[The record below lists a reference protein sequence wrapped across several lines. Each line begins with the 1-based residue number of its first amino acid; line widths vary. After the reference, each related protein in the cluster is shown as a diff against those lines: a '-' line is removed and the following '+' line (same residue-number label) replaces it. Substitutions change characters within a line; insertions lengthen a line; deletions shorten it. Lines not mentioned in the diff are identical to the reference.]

1 MHMCYIIYV
10 QSIWMCHPTYYTY
23 LFIYFTAR
31 DQRINKFLLN
41 LLWKKLIANT
51 IDVKLHVFYNNFN
64 CPISAGGSLIVNLIG
79 LGKGT
84 SVWQVIFFTRE
95 HGLPCVMP
103 DFVFIFICT
112 AIYFNFLREAHNQS
126 MPHRHPIVC
135 MYFCWVD
142 DDTLIW
148 LYFYCAILLVC
159 VQQVFAV
166 IKRYY
171 LSGISGVSFFSFSFF
186 WYLCQFLYF
195 FNWLMSHVFAAYM

>member
-1 MHMCYIIYV
+1 MCYITYV

-23 LFIYFTAR
+23 LIYFTAR

-51 IDVKLHVFYNNFN
+51 IDAKLHVFYNNFN

-112 AIYFNFLREAHNQS
+112 AIFFCVKPITKVCLIVTRLYACTFVGLMMILWYDYTFIVQYCLCVCSRCLLLSKGIIYLASQVSLFSPFPFSDIFGNF
-126 MPHRHPIVC
+126 
-135 MYFCWVD
+135 Y
-142 DDTLIW
+142 
-148 LYFYCAILLVC
+148 
-159 VQQVFAV
+159 
-166 IKRYY
+166 
-171 LSGISGVSFFSFSFF
+171 ISSID
-186 WYLCQFLYF
+186 
-195 FNWLMSHVFAAYM
+195 